1 MITIH
6 VLSGGREENLYLKH
20 FLKKIMIYLLDALTT
35 CVTAEFWVV
44 SF

>member
-20 FLKKIMIYLLDALTT
+20 FLKKIMIYLLDVLRT
-35 CVTAEFWVV
+35 V
-44 SF
+44 SSINF